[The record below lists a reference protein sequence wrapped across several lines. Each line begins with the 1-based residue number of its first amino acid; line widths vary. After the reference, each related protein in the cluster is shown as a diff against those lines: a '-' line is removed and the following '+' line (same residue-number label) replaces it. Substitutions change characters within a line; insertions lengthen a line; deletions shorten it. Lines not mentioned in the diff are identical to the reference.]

1 MKMKPSNLIWGL
13 IFIVVGIGFAG
24 NVLDLWDFN
33 LFFNGWWTLFIIIP
47 CIVSLIQNG
56 FSSGNV
62 IGLTIGVLLLL
73 SMQGIFD
80 FAIVGKLIV
89 PLIFIMI
96 GLSIIFKNMFHRE
109 GGGVHMNV
117 KYQGGA
123 SEHSA
128 IFAGNNY
135 RVTGEKF
142 MGTTINAIFGGVELD
157 LSDAIID
164 EDVVINA
171 TAVFGGIDIK
181 VPYNVKVKV
190 SNVPIFGG
198 VSNKVSTSRDL
209 NAPTVFL
216 NSTCMFGGIE
226 VK

>member
-1 MKMKPSNLIWGL
+1 MKLKPSNLIWGI
-13 IFIVVGIGFAG
+13 IFILAGVGFAG

-56 FSSGNV
+56 FSTGNV
-62 IGLTIGVLLLL
+62 IGLSIGVLLLL
-73 SMQGIFD
+73 SMQGIFE
-80 FAIVGKLIV
+80 FAIIGKLIV
-89 PLIFIMI
+89 PIIFIMI
-96 GLSIIFKNMFHRE
+96 GISIIFKNMFHKD
-109 GGGVHMNV
+109 GGSHANI
-117 KYQGGA
+117 KYQGGT

-128 IFAGNNY
+128 IFAGNTY

-142 MGTTINAIFGGVELD
+142 VGTTMNAIFGGVELD
-157 LSDAIID
+157 LRDAIIE
-164 EDVVINA
+164 EDIVINA
-171 TAVFGGIDIK
+171 TAIFGGIEIS

-198 VSNKVSTSRDL
+198 VSNKVPTSRDI

-216 NSTCMFGGIE
+216 NSTCMFGGIDI
-226 VK
+226 K

>member
-13 IFIVVGIGFAG
+13 IFILAGVGFAG

-80 FAIVGKLIV
+80 FAVIGKLIV

-96 GLSIIFKNMFHRE
+96 GLSIIFKNVFHRD
-109 GGGVHMNV
+109 GGIHVNV
-117 KYQGGA
+117 KYQGGV

-128 IFAGNNY
+128 IFAGNSY

-142 MGTTINAIFGGVELD
+142 MGTTMNAIFGGVELD
-157 LSDAIID
+157 LTDAIID

-190 SNVPIFGG
+190 SNVPVFGG
-198 VSNKVSTSRDL
+198 VSNKVPTSRDL
-209 NAPTVFL
+209 NAPTIFL
-216 NSTCMFGGIE
+216 NSTCMFGGIDI
-226 VK
+226 K

>member
-13 IFIVVGIGFAG
+13 IFILAGVGFAG

-80 FAIVGKLIV
+80 FDVLGKLIV

-96 GLSIIFKNMFHRE
+96 GISIIFKNVFHRD
-109 GGGVHMNV
+109 GVSHQNI
-117 KYQGGA
+117 KYQGGG

-128 IFAGNNY
+128 IFAGSSY
-135 RVTGEKF
+135 RITGEKF
-142 MGTTINAIFGGVELD
+142 MGTTMNAIFGGVELD
-157 LSDAIID
+157 LTDAIIE

-171 TAVFGGIDIK
+171 TVVFGGIDIK
-181 VPYNVKVKV
+181 VPYNVKVKI

-198 VSNKVSTSRDL
+198 VSNKVPTARDL